1 MYFKKSLIVLCFF
14 LPAASFA
21 TEWTDDTK
29 SKMVEGCVD
38 SITENVVADYKKSSG
53 LSASDSIPAEV
64 QEGLDREI
72 VPELE
77 KTCTCTI
84 DRVAA
89 EHSYEEVESDISI
102 MQRAG
107 ASMGTPEGCPLNI

>member
-1 MYFKKSLIVLCFF
+1 MYFKKSLIVLFFF
-14 LPAASFA
+14 LPFTSFA
-21 TEWTDDTK
+21 ADWTDETK
-29 SKMVEGCVD
+29 SKMVDGCVD

-53 LSASDSIPAEV
+53 LSASDPLPAEV

-107 ASMGTPEGCPLNI
+107 ASIDTPEGCPLNI